1 MFKFKKKYFEM
12 GPPKGGWEGLSS
24 NFCTLEVTF
33 GPFILLFSLWFTFEP
48 LVYFGPF
55 RLLSDPLSY
64 FSTLLATIQTFRLL
78 LDPLG

>member
-1 MFKFKKKYFEM
+1 M
-12 GPPKGGWEGLSS
+12 GPPRGEWEGLPR
-24 NFCTLEVTF
+24 NFCTPEVIF
-33 GPFILLFSLWFTFEP
+33 GPFSLLFNVLITFEP

-64 FSTLLATIQTFRLL
+64 FSTLLATIQTFRLF